1 MRQHQERK
9 AWNTRTRWLILLA
22 AVLLLILTLTACTP
36 RSDAGGSLESV
47 SPAPETVAAAPEA
60 GPSGTA
66 SATEETQ
73 AADPVNE
80 YVDETVAKSDE
91 ATDVNTSPKEE
102 TVEAL
107 VVEDE
112 VKPLPRL
119 VDLGAGKCIPCK
131 EMAPIIEELAETK
144 KEYFEVVFFDV
155 WENPDIAGQYGV
167 RIIPTQ
173 IFDSADGTELYRHV
187 GFYSREQI
195 LDKWRELGI
204 DVGE

>member
-9 AWNTRTRWLILLA
+9 EWNTRTRWLILLA
-22 AVLLLILTLTACTP
+22 VVLLLMLTLTACTP
-36 RSDAGGSLESV
+36 RSDAGGSSELP
-47 SPAPETVAAAPEA
+47 SPGSETVASAPET
-60 GPSGTA
+60 GPSGTG

-73 AADPVNE
+73 AADPVNRH
-80 YVDETVAKSDE
+80 VDETVDSTDE
-91 ATDVNTSPKEE
+91 VTDGNTSPSEE
-102 TVEAL
+102 AVGTP
-107 VVEDE
+107 VVEGE

-119 VDLGAGKCIPCK
+119 IDLGAGKCIPCK
-131 EMAPIIEELAETK
+131 EMAPILEELAETK
-144 KEYFEVVFFDV
+144 AGYFEVTFLDV
-155 WENPDIAGQYGV
+155 WENPDIAHQYGV

>member
-9 AWNTRTRWLILLA
+9 ARETRTRWLILLA
-22 AVLLLILTLTACTP
+22 AALLLMPILTACTP
-36 RSDAGGSLESV
+36 RTDAGGSSESV
-47 SPAPETVAAAPEA
+47 SPDPKTVANAPEA
-60 GPSGTA
+60 GSSGTV
-66 SATEETQ
+66 SATEDTP
-73 AADPVNE
+73 ATDS
-80 YVDETVAKSDE
+80 VDEHADE

-102 TVEAL
+102 TVGAP

-119 VDLGAGKCIPCK
+119 IDLGAGKCIPCK
-131 EMAPIIEELAETK
+131 EMAPILEELAATK
-144 KEYFEVVFFDV
+144 KEYFDVVFFDV

-187 GFYSREQI
+187 GFYSRQQI